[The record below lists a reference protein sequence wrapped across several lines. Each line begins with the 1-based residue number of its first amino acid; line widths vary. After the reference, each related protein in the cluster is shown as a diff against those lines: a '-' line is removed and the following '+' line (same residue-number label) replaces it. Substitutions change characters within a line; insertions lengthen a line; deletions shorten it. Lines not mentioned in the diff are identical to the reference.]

1 MLRTV
6 FATFESEAEA
16 ERALNLLMSQ
26 AELVDSAVLR
36 DDVAGKLTLESLK
49 LTPGERS
56 ACETQLKRGGFLL
69 IAQAAS
75 DGAAQTVLSLLHA
88 ATSDKAPLIIAEVT
102 EASSEASAEAP
113 RREAV
118 AEQRS
123 APVQERRTPPAVE
136 EERIPLV
143 EEQLSVGKREVV
155 RGRATV
161 HSRMTEVP
169 VEERVELLEEE
180 LQVETRPVNRRLTEE
195 EVARSG
201 LLQDRVVQFA
211 AMREEA
217 VVSKQPFVREEV
229 VVTKQV
235 TQRVE
240 EIHDTVRRT
249 EVEAERI
256 EPR

>member
-1 MLRTV
+1 
-6 FATFESEAEA
+6 
-16 ERALNLLMSQ
+16 
-26 AELVDSAVLR
+26 VLR

-56 ACETQLKRGGFLL
+56 ACEAQLKRGGFLM

-75 DGAAQTVLSLLHA
+75 DEAAQTTLTVLHGM
-88 ATSDKAPLIIAEVT
+88 TSEKTPLIIAEVT
-102 EASSEASAEAP
+102 ETSGPAASA
-113 RREAV
+113 
-118 AEQRS
+118 Q
-123 APVQERRTPPAVE
+123 PAAQKEPLPTIE

-143 EEQLSVGKREVV
+143 EEDLRVGKREVV

-169 VEERVELLEEE
+169 VEERVELCEEE
-180 LQVETRPVNRRLTEE
+180 LHVETRRVNRRLTEE

-217 VVSKQPFVREEV
+217 VVSKEPFVREEV
-229 VVTKQV
+229 VVRKQV
-235 TQRVE
+235 TERVE
-240 EIHDTVRRT
+240 EIRNTVRRT
-249 EVEAERI
+249 EVETERL
-256 EPR
+256 EGGAG